1 MKNIIRYMLILS
13 FVGTFIKA
21 QNHIL
26 LKPSGEITKLKS
38 SKDIREAIKVSKI
51 KNFKSVEAESVF
63 PKITNPPGVD
73 DTLDYRIFGGDW
85 NTDFAFYGQDV
96 MLVWFEAIT
105 DMTIKGIGFTCAND
119 EGSANATVIP
129 RLIKLNW
136 TKEQLMNFE
145 VAQYMGY
152 YPSIGDGFNE
162 VDLFGEEATGNW
174 VSFNENN
181 PLPPWTNHVDPN
193 QNTWEYDIWQM
204 DHHWSM
210 TAVASDLTNPIYN
223 WHIFDELG
231 DQEIQIQSGEIF
243 AVVLYHNGTTL
254 DEDRIGL
261 WADNTIGT
269 PCWKFYENG
278 RTASD
283 VDPGWWV
290 RMYTWD
296 FAVIAQ
302 LVNGPLAEFSLE
314 ELPTTLST
322 DDRTVHCEIIG
333 SADGGYGGITEARVV
348 YRINDGPEQYSEM
361 TYISDFDWEGI
372 IPGQQPGTE
381 VTSGF

>member
-145 VAQYMGY
+145 VARYM
-152 YPSIGDGFNE
+152 
-162 VDLFGEEATGNW
+162 V
-174 VSFNENN
+174 
-181 PLPPWTNHVDPN
+181 
-193 QNTWEYDIWQM
+193 
-204 DHHWSM
+204 
-210 TAVASDLTNPIYN
+210 
-223 WHIFDELG
+223 
-231 DQEIQIQSGEIF
+231 
-243 AVVLYHNGTTL
+243 
-254 DEDRIGL
+254 
-261 WADNTIGT
+261 
-269 PCWKFYENG
+269 
-278 RTASD
+278 
-283 VDPGWWV
+283 
-290 RMYTWD
+290 
-296 FAVIAQ
+296 
-302 LVNGPLAEFSLE
+302 
-314 ELPTTLST
+314 
-322 DDRTVHCEIIG
+322 
-333 SADGGYGGITEARVV
+333 
-348 YRINDGPEQYSEM
+348 
-361 TYISDFDWEGI
+361 
-372 IPGQQPGTE
+372 
-381 VTSGF
+381 